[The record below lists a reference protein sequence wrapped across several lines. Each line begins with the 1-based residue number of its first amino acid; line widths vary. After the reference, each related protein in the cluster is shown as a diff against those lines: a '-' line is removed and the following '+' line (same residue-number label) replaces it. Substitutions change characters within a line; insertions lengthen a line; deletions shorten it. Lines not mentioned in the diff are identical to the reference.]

1 MRKCITSVGG
11 TVSLLAACG
20 MALGVARAAPSEWR
34 NMPYSYIVVNQS
46 VADVLRNFGYNTG
59 LRMSIAPDIS
69 GVVHGRID
77 ATTAGD
83 FLDAVTKSNALDWYY
98 DGVVMYVSPAS
109 AELTATVP
117 LHGVSFS
124 AIKESMGRL
133 GLLDDRYKFSAEEH
147 GAASDFVIVAGPPSY
162 VAVIKQAVES
172 SAGATDG
179 ALVIYRGSQS
189 ANVSFHDK

>member
-1 MRKCITSVGG
+1 MRSVAG
-11 TVSLLAACG
+11 TVGSLAAFG
-20 MALGVARAAPSEWR
+20 MALGVAHAAPSEWR
-34 NMPYSYIVVNQS
+34 NMPYSYTVVDQS
-46 VADVLRNFGYNTG
+46 VTDVLKNFGYNSG

-83 FLDAVTKSNALDWYY
+83 FLDAVTKSHALDWYY
-98 DGVVMYVSPAS
+98 DGAVMYVSPAS

-117 LHGVSFS
+117 LHGASFS
-124 AIKESMGRL
+124 AIKQSVERL
-133 GLLDDRYKFSAEEH
+133 GLLDDRYKFSTEEH
-147 GAASDFVIVAGPPSY
+147 GAAPDFVVVAGPPSY

-172 SAGATDG
+172 SAGVTDG

-189 ANVSFHDK
+189 ANVNFHDK